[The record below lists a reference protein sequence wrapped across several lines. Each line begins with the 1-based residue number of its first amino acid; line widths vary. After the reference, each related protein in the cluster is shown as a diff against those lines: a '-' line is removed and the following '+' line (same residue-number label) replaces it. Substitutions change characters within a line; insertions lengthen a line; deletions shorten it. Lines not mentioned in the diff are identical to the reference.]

1 MNNQGCLFKRR
12 TFSVPFPNL
21 LVFPV
26 LKRTTPYC
34 SLIMIA
40 YFLMYIGEFYEKT
53 YLFVKKGSC
62 FFAGL

>member
-1 MNNQGCLFKRR
+1 
-12 TFSVPFPNL
+12 
-21 LVFPV
+21 
-26 LKRTTPYC
+26 
-34 SLIMIA
+34 MIA